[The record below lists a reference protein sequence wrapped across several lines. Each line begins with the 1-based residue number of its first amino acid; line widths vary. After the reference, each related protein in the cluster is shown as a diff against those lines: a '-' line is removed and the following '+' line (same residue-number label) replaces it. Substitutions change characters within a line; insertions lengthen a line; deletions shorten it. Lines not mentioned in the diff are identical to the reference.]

1 MACAASVLPLAVATQ
16 QQPTGRLFPP
26 QDLGRIESPD
36 RDQWNKPDMIMDIVQ
51 IAEGD
56 VVAEIGA
63 GGGWFTIRLA
73 RRVGPGGTV
82 YAEDIQPLMIE
93 EIGRRARREGLDNVQ
108 TVLGSTED
116 PRLPEPVDAALV
128 VDAYRE
134 VENPVALLRNVAQSL
149 KPQGRIA
156 IVEFNAGGGGP
167 GPEAE
172 ERVDPSRI
180 LAAAEEADLQLLA
193 REPIPPF
200 LFLLVFGK
208 TPPGQEALFVTPNL
222 PGAEVAGGQLITSAA
237 DAR

>member
-1 MACAASVLPLAVATQ
+1 LASVLAFDVTAQ
-16 QQPTGRLFPP
+16 QRPSGGLFPP

-36 RDQWNKPDMIMDIVQ
+36 RDQWNKPDLIMDLVQ

-73 RRVGPGGTV
+73 RRVGPGGKV

-93 EIGRRARREGLDNVQ
+93 AISGKARREGLDNVQ
-108 TVLGSTED
+108 TVLGTTED
-116 PRLPEPVDAALV
+116 PRLPEPVDAALI

-149 KPQGRIA
+149 KSQGRIA

-172 ERVDPSRI
+172 ERVSPAVI
-180 LAAAEEADLQLLA
+180 LAAAEDAGLQLLA

-208 TPPGQEALFVTPNL
+208 MSPVPIP
-222 PGAEVAGGQLITSAA
+222 
-237 DAR
+237 